1 MRNKTLIPKK
11 IWKLIAFIFFLSL
24 SFNLSFAT
32 GFTPVNVGDTLE
44 QPVKEHKLTREQF
57 LEKYGRDDSSRAFIN
72 FYFTKRK
79 KSEKMILISL
89 ATLIVLSIF
98 AAVVFS
104 NYSDRYPDRV
114 DDYGAVSL
122 IIFFGGGIYA
132 ASAFLITGIVR
143 LMIYSRKKLL
153 NLLKDYH
160 AGHSF
165 PSRITR
171 SRAFAKWME
180 VERKNP
186 RHRGAPK
193 FQTYE

>member
-122 IIFFGGGIYA
+122 IIFF
-132 ASAFLITGIVR
+132 
-143 LMIYSRKKLL
+143 
-153 NLLKDYH
+153 
-160 AGHSF
+160 
-165 PSRITR
+165 
-171 SRAFAKWME
+171 
-180 VERKNP
+180 
-186 RHRGAPK
+186 
-193 FQTYE
+193 